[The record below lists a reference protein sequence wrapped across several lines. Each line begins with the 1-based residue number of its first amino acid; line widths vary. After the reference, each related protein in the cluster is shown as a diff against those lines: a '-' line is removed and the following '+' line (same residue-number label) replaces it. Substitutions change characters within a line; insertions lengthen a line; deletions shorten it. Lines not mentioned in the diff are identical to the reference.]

1 MIVNQMVEPCCNT
14 YATVVRVHP
23 IVYSTGQMMAMTRH

>member
-1 MIVNQMVEPCCNT
+1 MVEPCCNT

-23 IVYSTGQMMAMTRH
+23 IVYSTGYTSGGIGRRLRH